1 MGDSPPAGR
10 EETPIRQGRS
20 LQVGSPGRGGFFQV
34 TAGTLERANGMSYR
48 PVFWLIGALLLL
60 GGVPPAPAQTIP
72 EESGELADRL
82 EMLEAK
88 SLELA
93 NRLNLL
99 TERLDALVGPGPGDR
114 LYTLPVEGSAIR
126 GDPEAPITLVEFGD
140 YQSYYSARA
149 HHVVARLLEEYPQS
163 LRFVYK
169 HLPLAKLHPEAADA
183 ALAALAADKQA
194 KPWEMHDLLFQNSRR
209 LEPVL
214 YLLLAQRLELELP
227 QFETDRRSL
236 WAQERLAQDEKLAA
250 RVGVGAV
257 PAFFLNGRLMANWR
271 YDFLKAQVDKLLAE
285 GSEKK

>member
-1 MGDSPPAGR
+1 
-10 EETPIRQGRS
+10 
-20 LQVGSPGRGGFFQV
+20 
-34 TAGTLERANGMSYR
+34 MSYR
-48 PVFWLIGALLLL
+48 LIPWLVGAALLL
-60 GGVPPAPAQTIP
+60 GGIPPVPAQSIP
-72 EESGELADRL
+72 EESDDLADRL
-82 EMLEAK
+82 ETLEAK
-88 SLELA
+88 NLELA

-271 YDFLKAQVDKLLAE
+271 YDFLAAQIEKLLAE